1 MAPTRQPH
9 TRCRRSRPL
18 AAFLVVG
25 LLVLSACSSGGGDKA
40 ADTTTTS
47 PSTTTTTTTT
57 TGAAPVGSLDWTDCG
72 GAQCATLDVP
82 LDYSK
87 PKGKTFTIGIL
98 RRPATDPAKRVG
110 AIFVNPG
117 GPGGSATDLASYLPF
132 PKDITERFDIVG
144 VDPRGVAKSS
154 KLECDS
160 HLQDIYDADPT
171 MDDQAD
177 IDHYTKVSQ
186 EFVDECEQKYG
197 DVLPFLGTE
206 AVARDMDA
214 VRAAM
219 GDDQLTY
226 VGYSYGTSIG
236 QTYARLF
243 PTHVRAM
250 VIDGVVDL
258 SESGLESAAGQAE
271 GFTGALDAF
280 IASCDSSGCGL
291 DGAAG
296 DIIDRV
302 IAKSEAAPIPAPDAD
317 RPATPGVVALALGDA
332 LYSES
337 SWPSL
342 ARALTDGL
350 DGNGSG
356 LVDLAD
362 EYLGRTADGSY
373 DGGFEVYFGVSCID
387 YAWPKD
393 PKAIL
398 ADGKA
403 VGARYPRVGEALVND
418 YLRCALWPVKP
429 SPLPE
434 VPTDIEGLPPIVVI
448 STTNDPATP
457 YESGVTVAE
466 RIPDARLI
474 TNVGEGHTI
483 YANGKACV
491 DDAVDAYLLDLTAP
505 EDGLRCS

>member
-1 MAPTRQPH
+1 MAAIQRTNATH
-9 TRCRRSRPL
+9 RRVRPVT
-18 AAFLVVG
+18 AALLSG
-25 LLVLSACSSGGGDKA
+25 LLLLSACSSGGGDKKA
-40 ADTTTTS
+40 AGTTSTPSTSQDTTTTS
-47 PSTTTTTTTT
+47 S
-57 TGAAPVGSLDWTDCG
+57 AAPVGTLDWTDCD
-72 GAQCATLDVP
+72 GAECATLDVP

-98 RRPATDPAKRVG
+98 RRPATNPAKRVG

-154 KLECDS
+154 KMDCDS
-160 HLQDIYDADPT
+160 HRQDIYDADPT

-177 IDHYTKVSQ
+177 IDHYIEVSQ

-206 AVARDMDA
+206 EVAKDMDS

-236 QTYARLF
+236 QTYARIF

-291 DGAAG
+291 DGPAG

-302 IAKSEAAPIPAPDAD
+302 TAKSEAAPIPAPGAD
-317 RPATPGVVALALGDA
+317 RPATSGVVALALGDA
-332 LYSES
+332 LYSED

-350 DGNGSG
+350 AGNGTG
-356 LVDLAD
+356 LVNLAD
-362 EYLGRTADGSY
+362 EYLGREADGSY
-373 DGGFEVYFGVSCID
+373 DGGFEVYFGVSCINS
-387 YAWPKD
+387 AWPTD
-393 PKAIL
+393 PKAVL
-398 ADGKA
+398 AEAKK
-403 VGARYPRVGEALVND
+403 VGAKFPRVGEALVSD
-418 YLRCALWPVKP
+418 YVRCALWPVKGKA
-429 SPLPE
+429 LPE
-434 VPTDIEGLPPIVVI
+434 VPTDIKGLPPIVVI

-457 YESGVTVAE
+457 YESGVKVAE

-483 YANGKACV
+483 YANGKACI
-491 DDAVDAYLLDLTAP
+491 DDAVDAYLLDLKAP
-505 EDGLRCS
+505 ADGLRCS